1 MTKVRTGS
9 AQLAGQAGFT
19 LVELLVALVL
29 LSVIT
34 TAILGGI
41 DFSHR
46 VWKTSPERE
55 FRAEIE
61 AAGET
66 LRALLAETIP
76 AVAPGDD
83 GMARLVFQ
91 GGSHDLVAVTLSEG
105 RSQIGGMSLTRLSR
119 ETGAAA
125 TNVDQIRIS
134 SAVFRAGTAFAPLPP
149 DAATSVLFH
158 DVVSLD
164 LSYFGIV
171 TSGKPP
177 EWQDQWIGRDHL
189 PELVRIRIILR
200 AAPEPISLSIPVRIP
215 TAQ

>member
-9 AQLAGQAGFT
+9 AQLADQAGFT

-55 FRAEIE
+55 LRAEIE

-66 LRALLAETIP
+66 LGALLAETIP
-76 AVAPGDD
+76 AVGPGDD
-83 GMARLVFQ
+83 GMAQLVFQ
-91 GGSHDLVAVTLSEG
+91 GGQHDLVAVTLSEG

-119 ETGAAA
+119 ETGGA

-134 SAVFRAGTAFAPLPP
+134 STVFRAGTAFAPLPP

-164 LSYFGIV
+164 LSYFGVV

-215 TAQ
+215 AAQ